1 MSDLDERRSWTM
13 AETRAAEAMRELEL
27 EAESWDRKAAEAWDK
42 VAAEAREQ
50 MQVKWVEADA
60 EAARARVAKIAWEQA
75 KAKAE
80 AAEARAMAARA
91 RLAADAK
98 VCNRARC
105 TFRVPPPYA

>member
-1 MSDLDERRSWTM
+1 M

-27 EAESWDRKAAEAWDK
+27 EAEAWDK

-50 MQVKWVEADA
+50 
-60 EAARARVAKIAWEQA
+60 AARAR
-75 KAKAE
+75 AE
-80 AAEARAMAARA
+80 AAEARAMAART